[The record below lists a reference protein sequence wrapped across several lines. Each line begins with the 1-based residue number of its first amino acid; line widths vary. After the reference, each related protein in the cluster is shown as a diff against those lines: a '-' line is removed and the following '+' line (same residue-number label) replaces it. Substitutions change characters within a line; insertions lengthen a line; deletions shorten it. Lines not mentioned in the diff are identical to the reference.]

1 MFELNG
7 ARVVITG
14 TGGSLGGVLCD
25 AFAAAGAK
33 VVGCDRAEAEV
44 PGICAE
50 AHGFDLRDAESVA
63 GAARAITAN
72 GAPDIVVNNAGL
84 TRAEVL
90 TQVEPSTFADEMDT
104 NFTGAARLSMDLL
117 PHMRKGAGNRAF
129 VFIASVNGLAH
140 FGNPVYSAAKAAVLA
155 WMRALATEEG
165 RHGIRANA
173 VVPASIRTNAWDHRI
188 AADPDVMSRVQ
199 PLYPLGRL
207 ITPQEVANAVLFL
220 ASPLA
225 SGITGTALN
234 VDAGL
239 MGGNLPFID
248 AITHSDTHSEQN

>member
-1 MFELNG
+1 MFELDG

-14 TGGSLGGVLCD
+14 TGGSVGGVLCD
-25 AFAAAGAK
+25 AFASAGAT
-33 VVGCDRAEAEV
+33 VVGCDRTEAEV
-44 PGICAE
+44 PSVCAE

-63 GAARAITAN
+63 AAAQAIIA
-72 GAPDIVVNNAGL
+72 GGVPDIVVSNAGL

-90 TQVEPSTFADEMDT
+90 TQVEPSTFAGEMDT

-117 PHMRKGAGNRAF
+117 PQMRKGTGNRAF
-129 VFIASVNGLAH
+129 VFIASVNAQAH
-140 FGNPVYSAAKAAVLA
+140 FGNPVYSAAKAALLA
-155 WMRALATEEG
+155 WMRAIAAEEG

-173 VVPASIRTNAWDHRI
+173 VIPASIRTNAWDHRI
-188 AADPDVMSRVQ
+188 AADPDILARLT

-207 ITPQEVANAVLFL
+207 VTAAEVANAVLFL

-239 MGGNLPFID
+239 MSGNLPFID
-248 AITHSDTHSEQN
+248 AITHSGT